1 MPLYSGEQELLQLT
15 KFSTLFHS
23 KFEMPPNM
31 KVVSL
36 EKVPEDAAKVPE
48 DVQRHKGLSRV

>member
-1 MPLYSGEQELLQLT
+1 MPPDPGEQELLQLT

-23 KFEMPPNM
+23 KFEIPSNM

-36 EKVPEDAAKVPE
+36 EKLDNFYIGRFWSV
-48 DVQRHKGLSRV
+48 